1 LRAADIEYF
10 AVQMHF
16 SPAHP
21 AEESFCSRKIAAG
34 NSENIEPTPSFGEKL
49 QHFAVPKMAETG
61 TSRFSDDKWC
71 VKHPVSDMITRRGG
85 P

>member
-1 LRAADIEYF
+1 
-10 AVQMHF
+10 MHC
-16 SPAHP
+16 SPADP
-21 AEESFCSRKIAAG
+21 VKDLFCSRKIAAG
-34 NSENIEPTPSFGEKL
+34 NSENIGPAPSFDEKP